1 MSPLVRLPL
10 GVQQLSVRDDNVGR
24 RFGGLHAVR
33 SALVVELALARR
45 HLDLGLRLELGVLLV
60 AEGAERRR
68 RRVGVDA
75 VVGRAVARA
84 VPLRGE
90 EALARLARAVAH
102 LRHRLVVHLGQE
114 TTTGQDRLSGERA
127 PLCRAHRVDVGVVRV
142 PVRRAHAALV
152 ADQDR
157 QQLAPGHVAGGG
169 GGVRHV
175 EVARVHRRR
184 AVGTRPGCRFAR
196 LLLRRLLLVQVVELL
211 FPALTDV
218 LLRMQTTHV
227 GPALLGRPAL
237 PDQADPIRPRR
248 RLLKLKK
255 KRNKTPTLLR
265 DT

>member
-1 MSPLVRLPL
+1 
-10 GVQQLSVRDDNVGR
+10 VRDDNVGR

-33 SALVVELALARR
+33 PALVVELALARR

-102 LRHRLVVHLGQE
+102 LRHRLVVH
-114 TTTGQDRLSGERA
+114 
-127 PLCRAHRVDVGVVRV
+127 RVDVGVVGV

-248 RLLKLKK
+248 RLLTLKK
-255 KRNKTPTLLR
+255 NAIKHRRHSETPNYGRPETYIFHFQLSAQFMYGHVLNK
-265 DT
+265 